1 MHSVFQQ
8 VIFVTDHLKRCQ
20 NPPIPLPN
28 VKTELTSTPPLHLS
42 GALLAQYAAELN
54 MAGAEMAGTLMGQK
68 IHSKDRESPAAAFT
82 EPADK
87 EKVQVIKNYPLNIP
101 VPSSELLLHGLAAST
116 ASNMN
121 LGMSLTGS
129 SVETSATQ
137 SLDLT
142 SPSTGAGIT
151 TSAAQSLDLTVPVSG
166 LTAAVTQT
174 LDLSVP
180 SSAQTALIESSIM
193 STVADLRM
201 QMPSHVTTGVTDYS
215 ELPEL
220 TAMNALSIIQ
230 GKADETTCTEPAP
243 ESMEAESEEPINL
256 ADS

>member
-1 MHSVFQQ
+1 
-8 VIFVTDHLKRCQ
+8 
-20 NPPIPLPN
+20 
-28 VKTELTSTPPLHLS
+28 
-42 GALLAQYAAELN
+42 
-54 MAGAEMAGTLMGQK
+54 MAGAEMAGSLMGHKSQ
-68 IHSKDRESPAAAFT
+68 SKDRESPATAFT

-101 VPSSELLLHGLAAST
+101 VPSSEMLLHGLAASA
-116 ASNMN
+116 ASNLN
-121 LGMSLTGS
+121 LAMTLTGS
-129 SVETSATQ
+129 SVETSTTQ

-142 SPSTGAGIT
+142 LPASGAGIT

-166 LTAAVTQT
+166 LSATVTQT
-174 LDLSVP
+174 LDMSAV
-180 SSAQTALIESSIM
+180 SSAQSALIESSIM

-230 GKADETTCTEPAP
+230 GKADGTPEPTTET
-243 ESMEAESEEPINL
+243 MEAESEEPINL